1 FGGTLLG
8 AGGLVRAYTAGVEQA
23 VAAAT
28 LLRRT
33 ELVVAQIEVSMA
45 DVGVAENAVR
55 AWAAAHGALVEATD
69 YGMRGATLTV
79 LVAPEQLADLAADTS
94 RWSSGR
100 AEAREVSRRSA
111 DVPLTCAGAGARR
124 QTAGAGRRASGRG
137 RRSKAER
144 RRTGPGAAPLGGRGG
159 HRSREAAMLG
169 GQAVD
174 DHDDQRTDHG
184 EQDRPQAPGVVHDA
198 ANAITAEQPADEP
211 ADDRA
216 DHTEDDGQSQAH
228 RLLAGH
234 EGPGDE
240 ADDAADDDPRD
251 NESDESHRCVSFG
264 GRRGGAEALTL
275 LCVSPV
281 NRHITVTA
289 GQCTDQAVRRGWAA
303 REDRSRGM
311 ELDVHPGL
319 PLKRGR

>member
-1 FGGTLLG
+1 LLSSFIFFFSS
-8 AGGLVRAYTAGVEQA
+8 
-23 VAAAT
+23 
-28 LLRRT
+28 RRRHT
-33 ELVVAQIEVSMA
+33 RSKR
-45 DVGVAENAVR
+45 D
-55 AWAAAHGALVEATD
+55 
-69 YGMRGATLTV
+69 
-79 LVAPEQLADLAADTS
+79 
-94 RWSSGR
+94 WSS
-100 AEAREVSRRSA
+100 
-111 DVPLTCAGAGARR
+111 DVCSSDL
-124 QTAGAGRRASGRG
+124 
-137 RRSKAER
+137 
-144 RRTGPGAAPLGGRGG
+144 
-159 HRSREAAMLG
+159 
-169 GQAVD
+169 D
-174 DHDDQRTDHG
+174 
-184 EQDRPQAPGVVHDA
+184 
-198 ANAITAEQPADEP
+198 AITAEQPADEP

-311 ELDVHPGL
+311 ELDVHPG
-319 PLKRGR
+319 PP